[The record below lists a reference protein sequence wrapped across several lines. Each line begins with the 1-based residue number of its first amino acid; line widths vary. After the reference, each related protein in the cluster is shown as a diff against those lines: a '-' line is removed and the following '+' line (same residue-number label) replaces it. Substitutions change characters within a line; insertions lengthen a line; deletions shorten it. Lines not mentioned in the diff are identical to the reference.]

1 MTAQWRWPVK
11 TGLIAAGC
19 ASQRIR
25 NRRLVLA
32 QKKTEKLTDDKDRIA
47 AHGVRSFSA
56 SGAAPVAISKYL
68 RQIAF
73 LPGRSRKLLQSQ
85 RRKSVRNCDS

>member
-1 MTAQWRWPVK
+1 M
-11 TGLIAAGC
+11 I
-19 ASQRIR
+19 RIGS
-25 NRRLVLA
+25 LPMVFVPFLLPA
-32 QKKTEKLTDDKDRIA
+32 
-47 AHGVRSFSA
+47 
-56 SGAAPVAISKYL
+56 AAPVAISKYL